1 MAINHARTADHA
13 VTANFQAA
21 RHDNATR
28 NCGIVANHN
37 VMRNL
42 ALVIDD
48 NTIAND
54 RVVKRATVNGG
65 TGADLYAIA
74 NNNATKLRDLNPV
87 DRKSVV

>member
-1 MAINHARTADHA
+1 
-13 VTANFQAA
+13 
-21 RHDNATR
+21 
-28 NCGIVANHN
+28 
-37 VMRNL
+37 MRNL

-65 TGADLYAIA
+65 TGADLHAIA

-87 DRKSVV
+87 TAIVSVTKAIRTNHGAGLDEAVFANFNVMVYGHIRP